1 MSHPPGSPAIPSLRE
16 RDAAVIANIGRLRF
30 SPIGLIGGLGNR
42 LIEEGGRQLL
52 DLSSSWGAA
61 SLGYSHPAI
70 ADAVATASV
79 NMAGAGLVSCPN
91 ENAVALAEELLR
103 LTPGGGERRV
113 WFGHSGSDANDCAIR
128 AVQAAT
134 GRSRFISFIG
144 SYHGNL
150 TGSMSVSGHTSMTH
164 TLPRA
169 GLVLLPFPDAYRGRL
184 SAADVLNLLDHQFA
198 TTCPPAQVAAIFIEP
213 LLSDAGLIVPPAGF
227 LAAIQQRC
235 RPHGIQVIVDE
246 VKVGLGRSGKLH
258 CFEFEGLEPD
268 LVVFGK
274 GLGGGLPLS
283 AVIGPRHIMDHARLL
298 ATPHHGRQSEVSTAA
313 AARPVLQAIEDEGLF
328 DCANAMAAILT
339 TGLRSLAARH
349 PMIGDVRGRGLAIG
363 VDLVADR
370 STREPAPMVAAKV
383 VFRAYQLGAVFFHV
397 GLHDNVLEL
406 TPPLTISRV
415 EAEEGVGI
423 IDRAMTDVAAG
434 QVSDA
439 DVAPFMMWS
448 RK

>member
-1 MSHPPGSPAIPSLRE
+1 
-16 RDAAVIANIGRLRF
+16 
-30 SPIGLIGGLGNR
+30 
-42 LIEEGGRQLL
+42 
-52 DLSSSWGAA
+52 
-61 SLGYSHPAI
+61 
-70 ADAVATASV
+70 
-79 NMAGAGLVSCPN
+79 
-91 ENAVALAEELLR
+91 
-103 LTPGGGERRV
+103 
-113 WFGHSGSDANDCAIR
+113 
-128 AVQAAT
+128 VQAAT
-134 GRSRFISFIG
+134 GRARFISFIG

-150 TGSMSVSGHTSMTH
+150 AGSMSVSGHTSMTH

-283 AVIGPRHIMDHARLL
+283 AVIGPRHIMDHAP
-298 ATPHHGRQSEVSTAA
+298 AFAIHTTAGNPVSTAA
-313 AARPVLQAIEDEGLF
+313 GRAVLQAIEDEGLI
-328 DCANAMAAILT
+328 DRANAMAAILT

-370 STREPAPMVAAKV
+370 STREPAPMLAAKV
-383 VFRAYQLGAVFFHV
+383 VLRAYQLGAVFFHL

-406 TPPLTISRV
+406 TPPLTIGRV

-423 IDRAMTDVAAG
+423 IDRAMTDVAGG